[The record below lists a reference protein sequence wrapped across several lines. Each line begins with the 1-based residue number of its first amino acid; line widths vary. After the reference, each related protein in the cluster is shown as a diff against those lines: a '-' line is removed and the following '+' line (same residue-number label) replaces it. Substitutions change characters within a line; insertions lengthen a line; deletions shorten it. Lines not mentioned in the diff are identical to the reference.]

1 MIQYYT
7 SGLFYE
13 LSYGNPNE
21 KMPLLVEKTSPTEVT
36 IYIENPS

>member
-13 LSYGNPNE
+13 LSHGNPNE
-21 KMPLLVEKTSPTEVT
+21 QIPLLVEKTSPTQVT